1 MKKDEKEEMHH
12 AAKPEWK
19 AAKSEWIELK
29 DYRHCLHGCYR
40 DSYHYCLCLRN
51 SPCNGERLGGS
62 LIVHWKRHLLYQRP
76 YLRMLFHSFF
86 FILCFFCLTFLNTVF
101 SLSGLDNDRVLVRL
115 VLRWSYEKVMKES
128 NSRQVL
134 FIQQHYFLYRCTLG
148 FLWRSAHASFR
159 KVVPRACYVSRF
171 HVDNWVIRLVTI
183 IRLLLDTMGVINT
196 IWKLFR
202 KQFLLRTVGQGQYWL
217 GQLLTKMSAG
227 QERESRGWGRA
238 VPSERQ
244 SCIRPCFFFKLIREH
259 WSLTMA
265 RCL

>member
-115 VLRWSYEKVMKES
+115 VLRWNYEKVMREPNNKL
-128 NSRQVL
+128 VL
-134 FIQQHYFLYRCTLG
+134 LSQQHYFLYCRELG
-148 FLWRSAHASFR
+148 FLRRSAHASCR
-159 KVVPRACYVSRF
+159 KVVPPACDVSRF
-171 HVDNWVIRLVTI
+171 HVDNWVIRLVSSDHHQVVTWYYGSNQYYLENYSESCFLCATEQI
-183 IRLLLDTMGVINT
+183 PRCAIVQPPHYG
-196 IWKLFR
+196 R
-202 KQFLLRTVGQGQYWL
+202 K
-217 GQLLTKMSAG
+217 
-227 QERESRGWGRA
+227 
-238 VPSERQ
+238 
-244 SCIRPCFFFKLIREH
+244 
-259 WSLTMA
+259 
-265 RCL
+265 